1 MTYAEIEDAALTLLA
16 PLKADHGVRTLESYG
31 GEFSPDSFGQ
41 VTVNY
46 PAVYVCI
53 PSLDSEKANQDDKR
67 HAIVEVYA
75 ASRNLRGEA
84 AARRGDS
91 QNSGAYALI
100 EAARA
105 KLNRQTLPGAGQLIL
120 KRERL
125 VGYSK
130 VLSLCVM
137 KAEFELS
144 FRSN

>member
-1 MTYAEIEDAALTLLA
+1 MTYAEIEDAALTFLA
-16 PLKADHGVRTLESYG
+16 PLKTDQGVRTLESYG

-41 VTVNY
+41 VAVNY

-53 PSLDSEKANQDDKR
+53 PSLDSEPANQDDKR
-67 HAIVEVYA
+67 RVILEVYYA
-75 ASRNLRGEA
+75 ARNLRGEA

-91 QNSGAYALI
+91 QNSGAYALA
-100 EAARA
+100 EAGRA
-105 KLNRQTLPGAGQLIL
+105 KLNKQVLNGAGRMTL